1 MSQDELDELF
11 GEEVVQLKD
20 EVEEEKNVQLETG
33 LSENEDDD
41 DDAKDVVSEDDE
53 MEGIQ
58 VPEYEE
64 ITLPTVKKP
73 SDNGQIVN

>member
-33 LSENEDDD
+33 LSENED